1 MRKIRIAQ
9 IGIKH
14 DHASDCARTLK
25 KLSDIFE
32 FVGIAAPDDVVYNP
46 ETASGLSHVAYKDVN
61 VYELDELLS
70 MDLDAVVI
78 ESDEL
83 SSTKY
88 AKMAIDRGLH
98 VYLDKPGGIC
108 HKEFCEMVNEAR
120 EKNLV
125 FNMGYMYR
133 YNPVIKKVIDEI
145 KNGEFGEIYSV
156 EAHMDCMHKD
166 VKREWLKQIPG
177 GMLYFLGCHLIDLIF
192 AIQGE
197 PEEVI
202 PLSCATGIENTTAK
216 DYGMVAFKY
225 KNGVSF
231 AKTCAAEP
239 GGFMRRQLVV
249 CGSKKTV
256 EIKPLEYYAEGGKI
270 KTDYREVTRE
280 EALSHGWGIIGEKQ
294 STEPF
299 DRYEDMIRGF
309 YKMITGEIENNWDYD
324 YEIKLHEILLKA
336 CGEEI

>member
-1 MRKIRIAQ
+1 MKKIKIAQ

-14 DHASDCARTLK
+14 DHATACVQTLK
-25 KLSDIFE
+25 KLCDIFE
-32 FVGIAAPDDVVYNP
+32 LVGVAAPDSDVFNP
-46 ETASGLSHVAYKDVN
+46 VNANGLSDSSYEGVS
-61 VYELDELLS
+61 VYTIEELLN
-70 MDLDAVVI
+70 MELDAVAI

-83 SSTKY
+83 TSTKY
-88 AKMAIDRGLH
+88 AKMFIDKGVH
-98 VYLDKPGGIC
+98 VYLDKPGGVD
-108 HKEFCEMVNEAR
+108 HKEFCDMVNTAR

-133 YNPVIKKVIDEI
+133 YNPVIQKVIEEI
-145 KNGEFGEIYSV
+145 KNGDFGEIYSV

-166 VKREWLKQIPG
+166 EKREWLKQFPG

-197 PEEVI
+197 PEEII
-202 PLSCATGIENTTAK
+202 PLSCATGIENTTAE
-216 DYGMVAFKY
+216 DYGMAVFKY

-256 EIKPLEYYAEGGKI
+256 EIKPLEYYAGGNDI
-270 KTDYREVTRE
+270 KTDYREMTRE
-280 EALSHGWGIIGEKQ
+280 KALSHGWGVIGEKQ
-294 STEPF
+294 TTEPF
-299 DRYEDMIRGF
+299 DRYENMLKGF
-309 YKMITGEIENNWDYD
+309 YNKIAGEKSKWDYD
-324 YEIKLHEILLKA
+324 YEIKLHEILLKS

>member
-1 MRKIRIAQ
+1 MKKIKIAQ

-14 DHASDCARTLK
+14 DHAIACAQTLK
-25 KLSDIFE
+25 KLADIFE
-32 FVGIAAPDDVVYNP
+32 FVGVAAPDSNVFNTENP
-46 ETASGLSHVAYKDVN
+46 QGLSAPAYKDIAVCT
-61 VYELDELLS
+61 VEELLD
-70 MDLDAVVI
+70 MELDAVAI

-83 SSTKY
+83 HSTKY
-88 AKMAIDRGLH
+88 AKQFIDKGVH
-98 VYLDKPGGIC
+98 VYLDKPGGID
-108 HKEFCEMVNEAR
+108 HKEFCDMVNTAR
-120 EKNLV
+120 AKNLV

-133 YNPVIKKVIDEI
+133 YNPIVQKVMQEI
-145 KNGEFGEIYSV
+145 KAGEFGEIYAV

-166 VKREWLKQIPG
+166 AKREWLKQFPG

-197 PEEVI
+197 PEEII
-202 PLSCATGIENTTAK
+202 PLSCATGIENTTAE
-216 DYGMVAFKY
+216 DYGMAVFKY

-256 EIKPLEYYAEGGKI
+256 EINPIEYYAGGNI
-270 KTDYREVTRE
+270 QTDYREVTRE
-280 EALSHGWGIIGEKQ
+280 EALSHGWGIVGKKQ
-294 STEPF
+294 STPPF
-299 DRYEDMIRGF
+299 DRYENMMRGF
-309 YKMITGEIENNWDYD
+309 YKMVIREIKNDWDYD

-336 CGEEI
+336 CGKEI

>member
-1 MRKIRIAQ
+1 MKKIKIAQ

-14 DHASDCARTLK
+14 DHATACVQTLK
-25 KLSDIFE
+25 KLCDIFE
-32 FVGIAAPDDVVYNP
+32 LVGVAAPDSDVFNP
-46 ETASGLSHVAYKDVN
+46 VNANGLSDSSYEGVS
-61 VYELDELLS
+61 VYTIEELLN
-70 MDLDAVVI
+70 MELDAVAI

-83 SSTKY
+83 TSTKY
-88 AKMAIDRGLH
+88 AKMFIDKGVH
-98 VYLDKPGGIC
+98 VYLDKPGGVD
-108 HKEFCEMVNEAR
+108 HKEFCDMVNTAR

-133 YNPVIKKVIDEI
+133 YNPVIQKVIEEI
-145 KNGEFGEIYSV
+145 KNGDFGEIYSV

-166 VKREWLKQIPG
+166 EKREWLKQFPG

-197 PEEVI
+197 PEEII
-202 PLSCATGIENTTAK
+202 PLSCATGIENTTAE
-216 DYGMVAFKY
+216 DYGMAVFKY

-256 EIKPLEYYAEGGKI
+256 EIKPLEYYAGGNDI
-270 KTDYREVTRE
+270 KTDYREMTRE
-280 EALSHGWGIIGEKQ
+280 KALSHGWGVIGEKQ
-294 STEPF
+294 TTEPF
-299 DRYEDMIRGF
+299 DRYENMLKGF
-309 YKMITGEIENNWDYD
+309 YNMIAGEKSKWDYD
-324 YEIKLHEILLKA
+324 YEIKLHEILLKS

>member
-1 MRKIRIAQ
+1 MKKIKIAQ
-9 IGIKH
+9 VGIKH
-14 DHASDCARTLK
+14 DHATACVQTLK
-25 KLSDIFE
+25 KLDGIFE
-32 FVGIAAPDDVVYNP
+32 LVGVAAPDSDVFNP
-46 ETASGLSHVAYKDVN
+46 VNANGLSDPSYEDVS
-61 VYELDELLS
+61 VYTIEELLN
-70 MDLDAVVI
+70 MELDAVAI

-83 SSTKY
+83 TSTKY
-88 AKMAIDRGLH
+88 AKMFIDKGVH
-98 VYLDKPGGIC
+98 VYLDKPGGVD
-108 HKEFCEMVNEAR
+108 HKEFCEMVNTAR
-120 EKNLV
+120 EKKLV

-133 YNPVIKKVIDEI
+133 YNPVVQKVIEEV
-145 KNGEFGEIYSV
+145 KNGDFGEIYSV

-166 VKREWLKQIPG
+166 EKREWLKQFPG

-197 PEEVI
+197 PEEII
-202 PLSCATGIENTTAK
+202 PLSVATGIENTTAE
-216 DYGMVAFKY
+216 DYGMAVFKY

-256 EIKPLEYYAEGGKI
+256 EIKPLEYYAGGNDI

-280 EALSHGWGIIGEKQ
+280 EALSHGWGIIGEKKV
-294 STEPF
+294 TEPF
-299 DRYEDMIRGF
+299 DRYENMMKGF
-309 YKMITGEIENNWDYD
+309 YNMIAGEENKWDYD

-336 CGEEI
+336 CGKEV

>member
-1 MRKIRIAQ
+1 MKKIKIAQ

-14 DHASDCARTLK
+14 DHAIGCAQTLK
-25 KLSDIFE
+25 KLKDIFE
-32 FVGIAAPDDVVYNP
+32 FVGVAAPDINVFNTENTKGISDSCYDGIPVYTV
-46 ETASGLSHVAYKDVN
+46 E
-61 VYELDELLS
+61 ELLG
-70 MDLDAVVI
+70 MELDAVAI

-83 SSTKY
+83 TSTKY
-88 AKMAIDRGLH
+88 AKMFIDKGVH
-98 VYLDKPGGIC
+98 VYLDKPGGVD
-108 HKEFCEMVNEAR
+108 HKEFCDMVNTAR
-120 EKNLV
+120 EKGLV

-133 YNPVIKKVIDEI
+133 YNPVIQKIIEEI
-145 KNGEFGEIYSV
+145 KNEEFGEIYAV

-166 VKREWLKQIPG
+166 AKREWLKQFPG

-197 PEEVI
+197 PEEII
-202 PLSCATGIENTTAK
+202 PLSCATGIENTTAE
-216 DYGMVAFKY
+216 DYGMVVFKY

-256 EIKPLEYYAEGGKI
+256 EIKPIEYYAEGKI
-270 KTDYREVTRE
+270 KTDYREMTRE
-280 EALSHGWGIIGEKQ
+280 EALSHGWGVIGEKQ
-294 STEPF
+294 TTDPF
-299 DRYEDMIRGF
+299 DRYENMFKGF
-309 YKMITGEIENNWDYD
+309 YKMITGEVENKWDYD

-336 CGEEI
+336 CGKEI